1 MFRTCF
7 PVWWL
12 PWRVS
17 NPSSATTYTYSNVE
31 FPAIAA
37 PTEPTGTNFD
47 FNARTD
53 NFAAVNAYY
62 HCDKFFRLLDGMG
75 FTRAG
80 YFGGTTFLAPWT
92 IAGT

>member
-1 MFRTCF
+1 M
-7 PVWWL
+7 
-12 PWRVS
+12 
-17 NPSSATTYTYSNVE
+17 E
-31 FPAIAA
+31 IPAIAA

-47 FNARTD
+47 FDARTD

-80 YFGGTTFLAPWT
+80 YFGGTTFPAPWT